1 MSVPRGQHQCVT
13 KAVVDTSVAAATGG
27 TTMSLT
33 VHSLLIFNKEL
44 RRRNAHH
51 TCMPK
56 GMGPGSLPPERKAYS
71 YTKEGIIWK
80 ELCALPPVAVPR
92 AGAW

>member
-1 MSVPRGQHQCVT
+1 MHITLVCLEEWDLGLSSARRG
-13 KAVVDTSVAAATGG
+13 G
-27 TTMSLT
+27 
-33 VHSLLIFNKEL
+33 
-44 RRRNAHH
+44 H
-51 TCMPK
+51 T
-56 GMGPGSLPPERKAYS
+56 